1 MKTFENDNLLAKA
14 IIDGDNQA
22 FKLFFDTYNRPLLG
36 YLLTL
41 TQDRDLAE
49 DIVQMSFVSIWKRR
63 KSLQPFGFKQLLF
76 TTAKNQFI
84 DQYRSTVTRANLYAE
99 LTFDAVYDE
108 EEDKEHIQQQIIK
121 LRKIIETL
129 PERCQ
134 QILRMTKLEGLSQQ
148 EAADYLGISIRTV
161 EAQVRVAYT
170 KIREAFDGDDA
181 MILFLLMG
189 ALYQLYVEQDNS

>member
-1 MKTFENDNLLAKA
+1 MKTFENDNELAKA
-14 IIDGDNQA
+14 IINGDNQA
-22 FKLFFDTYNRPLLG
+22 FKLFFDTYHRALLG
-36 YLLTL
+36 YVLTL
-41 TQDRDLAE
+41 THDRDLAE

-84 DQYRSTVTRANLYAE
+84 DQYRSTLNRANLYAE
-99 LTFDAVYDE
+99 LTFDAVHDE
-108 EEDKEHIQQQIIK
+108 REGEEYAQQQIIK
-121 LRKIIETL
+121 LRKIIGAL

-148 EAADYLGISIRTV
+148 EAADYLGISVRTV
-161 EAQVRVAYT
+161 EAQVRIAYN
-170 KIREAFDGDDA
+170 KIREAFDGDDT

-189 ALYQLYVEQDNS
+189 ALHQLYVEQGNS